1 MKDQTTPG
9 ELTDESNEQE
19 RKKGLKSLTRANKI
33 MLIAGMRTIFGV
45 QESGAGIDVT
55 DILREKWNRT
65 FWKKF

>member
-1 MKDQTTPG
+1 MNKNG
-9 ELTDESNEQE
+9 
-19 RKKGLKSLTRANKI
+19 KKGMKSLTRANKI